1 MTHFYKEEGKGNDF
15 SGLTVWF
22 AYHII
27 FDLKNQYLNVDVKH
41 SSNSLDESGKGLNP
55 WQSILLSRN
64 RLMIFKWSIIESKSF
79 IISAFGK

>member
-27 FDLKNQYLNVDVKH
+27 FNLKNQYLNVGVKH

-64 RLMIFKWSIIESKSF
+64 
-79 IISAFGK
+79 

>member
-27 FDLKNQYLNVDVKH
+27 FNLKNQYLNVGVKH

-55 WQSILLSRN
+55 WQSILLPRN
-64 RLMIFKWSIIESKSF
+64 
-79 IISAFGK
+79 

>member
-15 SGLTVWF
+15 IGLTVWF

-41 SSNSLDESGKGLNP
+41 SSNSLDESAKGLNP
-55 WQSILLSRN
+55 W
-64 RLMIFKWSIIESKSF
+64 
-79 IISAFGK
+79 